1 MPKKRTTDSAD
12 WTSLKSG
19 MSKKSSRR
27 KPISWRA
34 LGRRVWVWTK
44 RVCAVAALVGIVWG
58 GIELYRNSYFDD
70 FFGGESKPISRLEF
84 KTDGA
89 ITGAWLNGYLK
100 IRRGTKLADVNIF
113 AIKQS
118 LDAMSQ
124 IKSSKVERLYPDVL
138 RITISERAPIAKVSQ
153 KVDFQT
159 RVFLM
164 DSDGA
169 FFSPVCI
176 SDDKIKSLKT
186 VAGIATKF
194 AGNAPAPYGLA
205 QKLEEFLNAT
215 KARVPEIYGSWVSVD
230 VSQLG
235 SRTLPLITAT
245 AADGAKYVF
254 KPSEYPRQLDRLEY
268 IMKYMRE
275 NPTNKAEKIDLTLEE
290 WSVVKFETPKSK

>member
-12 WTSLKSG
+12 WTALKSG
-19 MSKKSSRR
+19 TSKKSSRR

-44 RVCAVAALVGIVWG
+44 RVCAAAALVGMVWG
-58 GIELYRNSYFDD
+58 GIELYRNSYFED
-70 FFGGESKPISRLEF
+70 FFGSESKPISRLEF

-100 IRRGTKLADVNIF
+100 IKRGTKLADVNIF

-138 RITISERAPIAKVSQ
+138 RITISERVPIAKVSRR
-153 KVDFQT
+153 VDFQT

-176 SDDKIKSLKT
+176 SDDTINSLKT
-186 VAGIATKF
+186 VSGISTKF

-205 QKLEEFLNAT
+205 KKLEEFLNAT
-215 KARVPEIYGSWVSVD
+215 KARVPEIYDSWVSVD

-245 AADGAKYVF
+245 AADGAQYVF

-275 NPTNKAEKIDLTLEE
+275 NPTNKVEKIDLTLEE